1 MIYFRILPT
10 LVAIGLALPLE
21 VVSAQPAQE
30 NEAALSQEMLRYW
43 VGEDEDTQILTGR
56 LPESLPA
63 GFPIPQGARIIGSVV
78 DGPIFTDIFLRVNQ
92 APEEIYSFYQQQLP
106 DIGWQERSSRP
117 ENTNSG
123 FLLTE
128 PIRDT
133 RLTEEPSRNFCSILQ
148 VADLS
153 ITTQPE
159 ADSSTVVR
167 LSLVSSRLSEFQ
179 NLESFDCP
187 SRKWAP
193 LPNLL
198 PPTDHGGGGSSTVYD
213 LEEAHSRISIE
224 TALDAEALIN
234 HYNSQFEQA
243 DWVQIDTGEG
253 EPSRWSIWSF
263 QDEEGESWGG
273 LLVITEVQNTPNEY
287 IGFVQVFKRSPD
299 S

>member
-1 MIYFRILPT
+1 MIHFRLLPV
-10 LVAIGLALPLE
+10 LVAISLALPLG
-21 VVSAQPAQE
+21 VASAQPAQE
-30 NEAALSQEMLRYW
+30 NEAALSQEILRYW

-63 GFPIPQGARIIGSVV
+63 DFPIPQGAQIIGSVV
-78 DGPIFTDIFLRVNQ
+78 DGIIFTDIFFRVNQ

-106 DIGWQERSSRP
+106 DVGWQERTSRAD
-117 ENTNSG
+117 NTNSG
-123 FLLTE
+123 FLLAE

-133 RLTEEPSRNFCSILQ
+133 RLAEEPFRNFCSISQ

-153 ITTQPE
+153 ITIQPE

-179 NLESFDCP
+179 DLELFDCP

-198 PPTDHGGGGSSTVYD
+198 PPDDRGGGSSSAIYD

-224 TALDAEALIN
+224 TNLDAEALIH
-234 HYNSQFEQA
+234 HYNSQLEQA

-253 EPSRWSIWSF
+253 GLSRWSIWSF

-273 LLVITEVQNTPNEY
+273 LLVISEVQNTPNEY
-287 IGFVQVFKRSPD
+287 IGFVQVFKQSPD